1 MNALS
6 QLLHRLARL
15 EDRVAKTVML
25 GMLAEIDSARG
36 RARAT
41 IGELNTDWLPYALPA
56 ASAGVSILR
65 TPQAGEQCVIM
76 CPDGELDN
84 GVIVCGF
91 ATGDSAKTA
100 QPEGDLRIVLTGDA
114 VIEAANVQIAA
125 SGDATIT
132 ATTATVKTTGDA
144 TIDAENVEIT
154 ASGDAVVEGN
164 NIEITARP
172 PLGKVKINGGGEQCL
187 GQLTP
192 CLLTGGTHIPNPL
205 IRTSIS

>member
-15 EDRVAKTVML
+15 EDRVAKTIML
-25 GMLAEIDSARG
+25 GMLAEIDSTRG

-41 IGELNTDWLPYALPA
+41 IGELHTDWLPYALPA

-114 VIEAANVQIAA
+114 VIEAVNVQ
-125 SGDATIT
+125 
-132 ATTATVKTTGDA
+132 
-144 TIDAENVEIT
+144 IT

-164 NIEITARP
+164 NIEITARS